1 MVHSSNKKTSCLEFF
16 CKLADELIDNNEG
29 ICMTRAAAE

>member
-1 MVHSSNKKTSCLEFF
+1 MISCLEFF

-29 ICMTRAAAE
+29 IRRRRNKTWGGS